1 MNDDTP
7 KGPYETYLL
16 VTDKD
21 HNESVMEIQEDE
33 LLDLEVLIFKWIK
46 RDLGDSCYLVQPFDS
61 NNKIFGD
68 YYAVIITDW
77 RPLDSVVV
85 WEGAYFF
92 VECEE

>member
-21 HNESVMEIQEDE
+21 DYESVMEIQEDE
-33 LLDLEVLIFKWIK
+33 LLDLEVLISKWIE
-46 RDLGDSCYLVQPFDS
+46 REIGNGCYLVQPFDS

-92 VECEE
+92 VDCEE